1 MTTLWVNGSL
11 ADPDA
16 ASISALDHGLTV
28 GDGVFETM
36 KVVDGRPFALTRHL
50 DRLERSAAGMGLPAP
65 NRAEVREACHAVV
78 AAIDASRVH
87 RLRVTYTAGK
97 GPLGSDRTDAIP
109 TLTVASSPAPSWA
122 PQAAVAL
129 APWPRNERGPLVG
142 LKTTSYGD
150 NVVALAWARER
161 GAGEAIFVNTAGRLC
176 EGTGSNVFVVVDD
189 QVLTPPLSSGCLA
202 GVTRALVLEWSDA
215 RETDLPGDALTT
227 ATEVFLTSSTRDVQP
242 VSRVDERELP
252 TGERTRTIAAE
263 FARRSAMEVDP
274 WP

>member
-1 MTTLWVNGSL
+1 
-11 ADPDA
+11 
-16 ASISALDHGLTV
+16 
-28 GDGVFETM
+28 
-36 KVVDGRPFALTRHL
+36 
-50 DRLERSAAGMGLPAP
+50 
-65 NRAEVREACHAVV
+65 
-78 AAIDASRVH
+78 
-87 RLRVTYTAGK
+87 
-97 GPLGSDRTDAIP
+97 
-109 TLTVASSPAPSWA
+109 
-122 PQAAVAL
+122 VAL

-161 GAGEAIFVNTAGRLC
+161 GAGEAIFGNTAGRLC

-215 RETDLPGDALTT
+215 READLPGDALST

-242 VSRVDERELP
+242 VSRVDERGLP

-263 FARRSAMEVDP
+263 FARRSALDVDP
-274 WP
+274 